1 MSEWSGL
8 WSSCEMGDDV
18 KDFCDIITH
27 HKLKT
32 ATHKDKNKYLEIVC
46 DEIIEF
52 QWTGCY
58 EDMYIKTKE
67 LGLKENHEIQIG
79 I

>member
-1 MSEWSGL
+1 
-8 WSSCEMGDDV
+8 MGDDV
-18 KDFCDIITH
+18 KDFLDIITH

-46 DEIIEF
+46 DKIMEF
-52 QWTGCY
+52 QRTGCY
-58 EDMYIKTKE
+58 DLVHMKTKE
-67 LGLKENHEIQIG
+67 LGSKENHEIQNTG